1 MVKLLVIDD
10 ELPVCDILKDFFSK
24 KDYQV
29 FIATTVE
36 EGLSI
41 VRKEKPHIIL
51 LDIIMPGRSGIEALK
66 QIKLIDD
73 KAKIIM
79 LTAISN
85 EKVIKQ
91 TMEHGASD
99 YITKPFSLEQ
109 LEKDVMPKILKQ
121 LL

>member
-10 ELPVCDILKDFFSK
+10 ELPICDILKDFFSK

-41 VRKEKPHIIL
+41 VRKENPHVIL

-66 QIKLIDD
+66 QIKEIDD
-73 KAKIIM
+73 KAKVIM
-79 LTAISN
+79 LTGISN

-99 YITKPFSLEQ
+99 YITKPFSLEY
-109 LEKDVMPKILKQ
+109 LEKEVIPKILKQ
-121 LL
+121 LI